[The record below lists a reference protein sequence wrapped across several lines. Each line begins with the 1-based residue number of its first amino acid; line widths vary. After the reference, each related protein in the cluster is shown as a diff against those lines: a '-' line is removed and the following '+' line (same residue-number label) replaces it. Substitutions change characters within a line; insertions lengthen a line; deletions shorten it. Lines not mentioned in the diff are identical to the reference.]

1 MTREELIRANKINR
15 EIIQLEKFIDTASNV
30 WTGKLISRNI
40 IETKH
45 LGKFIF
51 KSSSYGT
58 ISSAEYEMD
67 TETKNDVLHVLRGKL
82 QKLNNELL
90 SIGKE
95 V

>member
-1 MTREELIRANKINR
+1 MTREELARANKINR

-51 KSSSYGT
+51 RSSPYGI

-67 TETKNDVLHVLRGKL
+67 TKTKNNVLQVLRDKL
-82 QKLNNELL
+82 KELNNELL

>member
-1 MTREELIRANKINR
+1 MTREELARANKINK
-15 EIIQLEKFIDTASNV
+15 EIEKLEKFIDTASNV

-51 KSSSYGT
+51 KSSSYGVV
-58 ISSAEYEMD
+58 SSTEYELD

-90 SIGKE
+90 NIGKG